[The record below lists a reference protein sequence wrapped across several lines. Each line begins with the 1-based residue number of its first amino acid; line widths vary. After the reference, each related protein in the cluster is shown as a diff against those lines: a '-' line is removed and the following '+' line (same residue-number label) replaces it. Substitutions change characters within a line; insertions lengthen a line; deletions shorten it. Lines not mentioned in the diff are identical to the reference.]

1 MLITPL
7 CAYVFYFQNKMKL
20 TYVTQ
25 KLTPIIEGLNYA
37 SGAEIQLLVFTN
49 IPGNVLSF

>member
-1 MLITPL
+1 M
-7 CAYVFYFQNKMKL
+7 VFFYFQNKMKL

-25 KLTPIIEGLNYA
+25 ELTPIIGEPKYT

-49 IPGNVLSF
+49 IPGNVLFF